1 MMLFCWSQ
9 GLTSA
14 LEVSGIFAIGV
25 NLSAEHDGRDRRAA
39 MCVSTLTQKVH
50 RGRECCIRC

>member
-9 GLTSA
+9 GLTSV

-25 NLSAEHDGRDRRAA
+25 NLNTEHDGRDSGAA
-39 MCVSTLTQKVH
+39 IHVSNLTQGVD